1 MNEKKLLR
9 SNLGEIKG
17 IKKFTIENISIINE
31 LIQNKIVC
39 TYIPTNIEVNI
50 NNDISGYK
58 QLITTYLVSE
68 AELADYSPYLVSS
81 EIELCLY
88 KEPFIKNALNILE
101 PENPIKIKEADVFLV
116 PGMAFTTSGKR
127 LGRGGGYYDKLLCM
141 YPETLK
147 IGLTFNERIIED
159 IPTENHD
166 ISMDYVFTND
176 KYYKSEI

>member
-9 SNLGEIKG
+9 SNLDEIKG
-17 IKKFTIENISIINE
+17 IKKLTTENITIINNFIE
-31 LIQNKIVC
+31 DKIVC
-39 TYIPTNIEVNI
+39 TYIRTDSEIDI

-58 QLITTYLVSE
+58 QLITTYL
-68 AELADYSPYLVSS
+68 LSS

-101 PENPIKIKEADVFLV
+101 PENPIKISEVDVFLV

-127 LGRGGGYYDKLLCM
+127 LGRGGGYYDKLLSI
-141 YPETLK
+141 YPDTLK
-147 IGLTFNERIIED
+147 IGFTFNERIIED
-159 IPTENHD
+159 IPTESHD